1 MYNSLFIAMITILV
15 FTTLTSNA
23 FAHVSAQQ
31 RYDDGYYAAK
41 TMQSVTILSDV
52 LNLLILTE

>member
-23 FAHVSAQQ
+23 FAYVWAQQ

-41 TMQSVTILSDV
+41 TMQSVTISFDV

>member
-15 FTTLTSNA
+15 FTTLTSNP

-41 TMQSVTILSDV
+41 TMQSVTISFDV